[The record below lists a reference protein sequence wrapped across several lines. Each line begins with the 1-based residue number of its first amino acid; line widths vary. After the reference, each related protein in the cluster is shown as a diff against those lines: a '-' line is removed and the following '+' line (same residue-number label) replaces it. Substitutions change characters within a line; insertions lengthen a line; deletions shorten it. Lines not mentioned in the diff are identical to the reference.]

1 MNNFAI
7 SLIPPTDP
15 VSEAMRL
22 RLDVL
27 DEAGNS
33 LGNIV
38 MCAADFSDD
47 ERKSL
52 EVFAHNVEEEVR
64 KRTYLQQFPVS
75 EGDHNRE
82 SILREM
88 REDFLEWYLRQ
99 RKGQERYEGIGD
111 EAIREWRRHR

>member
-1 MNNFAI
+1 MHNFAI
-7 SLIPPTDP
+7 FLIPPTDP
-15 VSEAMRL
+15 VSDAMRL

-75 EGDHNRE
+75 EVDHNRE

-88 REDFLEWYLRQ
+88 REDFHEWYLRQ